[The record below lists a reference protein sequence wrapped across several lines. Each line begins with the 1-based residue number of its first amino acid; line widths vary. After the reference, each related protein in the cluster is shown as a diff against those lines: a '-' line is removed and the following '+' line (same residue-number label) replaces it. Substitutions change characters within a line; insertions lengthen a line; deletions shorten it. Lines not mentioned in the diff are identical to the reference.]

1 MPENPTYNV
10 PLEEEEE
17 GLDLIGLVKRM
28 WDGRK
33 TIIIWTVVFMV
44 LGLVSA
50 LTMKRIYTVSAVVVP
65 QVNSKS
71 NSSLNSLAAMAGL
84 DIGSNMSAS
93 ELSPLVYPQI
103 VNSVPFRLELVNT
116 PLHYKGLDEPVS
128 MLTYATEY
136 SKPGVKYYILKYT
149 IGLPGVIMEAL
160 SGNKKEEQ
168 IMPSTFGDTEDGIK
182 PVQLTKDEAKMVKAV
197 GENVNLAVDKKEGYL
212 TLSVTGSEPIQ
223 TTELGTK
230 ALELLQEEITR
241 FRTDKVK
248 SELEYIQARYDEV
261 KKETESLQAA
271 LAALTDRSQDMPS
284 SRSKMERERLQTKYN
299 VSNTV
304 YMELAK
310 QLEQA
315 KLQVKKETP
324 VFAILQPITVPTR
337 PANSRARTLI
347 VWTFMGFIIGCGIVF
362 CKGAWPGIKEKF
374 QKKEEEGD

>member
-1 MPENPTYNV
+1 MRVSPRTAASMADIAQHLAKHNDIPAQSIQGV
-10 PLEEEEE
+10 RIL
-17 GLDLIGLVKRM
+17 KRSI
-28 WDGRK
+28 DARQ
-33 TIIIWTVVFMV
+33 
-44 LGLVSA
+44 
-50 LTMKRIYTVSAVVVP
+50 RNVVVNLK
-65 QVNSKS
+65 VR
-71 NSSLNSLAAMAGL
+71 
-84 DIGSNMSAS
+84 
-93 ELSPLVYPQI
+93 VYI
-103 VNSVPFRLELVNT
+103 
-116 PLHYKGLDEPVS
+116 DEPMTQDYLVPPIDYRPVDGKRQAIVVG
-128 MLTYATEY
+128 MG
-136 SKPGVKYYILKYT
+136 PG
-149 IGLPGVIMEAL
+149 GLFAAL
-160 SGNKKEEQ
+160 RLIEL
-168 IMPSTFGDTEDGIK
+168 GIK
-182 PVQLTKDEAKMVKAV
+182 PIVLSKDEALAVKSI
-197 GENVNLAVDKKEGYL
+197 GEKVSLDVDKKEGYL
-212 TLSVTGSEPIQ
+212 TLTVVGSEPIQ